1 MSYTERARALRPY
14 SPSVYPT
21 GWKENNRIKFNK

>member
-14 SPSVYPT
+14 SPFAYPT

>member
-14 SPSVYPT
+14 SSSSYPT
-21 GWKENNRIKFNK
+21 GQKENNRIKFNK